1 MRVLIMGLPGSGKTT
16 LATALKP
23 ALETQGQGYS
33 VTWINADA
41 LRTQY
46 SDWDFSES
54 GRMRQ
59 AQRMRE
65 AADSSV
71 CDFAICDFVCPLQA
85 MRYIFDAHFTVWV
98 DTIQEGRFANTN
110 QMFNPPTS
118 WDVRVISQD
127 TTRWLP
133 IILDRLMNSYRRQIA
148 QELVRPSNDL

>member
-1 MRVLIMGLPGSGKTT
+1 MRVLIMGLPGAGKTT
-16 LATALKP
+16 LAKAIKV
-23 ALETQGQGYS
+23 ALEARDCT
-33 VTWINADA
+33 VTWVNADA

-46 SDWDFSES
+46 NDWDFSES
-54 GRMRQ
+54 GRVRQ

-65 AADSSV
+65 AADSAV

-85 MRYIFDAHFTVWV
+85 MRYIFDAHFTIWV

-127 TTRWLP
+127 TMRWLP
-133 IILDRLMNSYRRQIA
+133 IILDRLMNSSYKHQIV